1 MALKKRVRLVISG
14 VVQGVFFRESTR
26 RRAEALG
33 LTGWVRNQPDGS
45 VEAVAEGDARD
56 VDELVRWCHRGPV
69 GAEVDEVSVVAEP
82 HRGEFGRFAI
92 RY

>member
-14 VVQGVFFRESTR
+14 VVQGVFFRESAR

-45 VEAVAEGDARD
+45 VEVVTEGDARD
-56 VDELVRWCHRGPV
+56 VDELVHWCHRGPM
-69 GAEVDEVSVVAEP
+69 GAEVDEVSVVVEP
-82 HRGEFGRFAI
+82 YRGDVNRFAI